1 MKYIVDIDGTICTQ
15 QKSSAEYH
23 LAKPY
28 MDRIHKVNMLFD
40 KGNTIVYMTARG
52 MGSGVDCIEITKK
65 QLKDWGCKYDE
76 LIMNI
81 KPSYDVWVDDKAE
94 WIFE

>member
-15 QKSSAEYH
+15 QKSSKEYH

-28 MDRIHKVNMLFD
+28 MERIHKVNTLFD
-40 KGNTIVYMTARG
+40 KGHTIVYMTARG
-52 MGSGVDCIEITKK
+52 MASGTDCSEITKK
-65 QLKDWGCKYDE
+65 QLEDWGVKYDE
-76 LIMNI
+76 LIMGV

-94 WIFE
+94 WIF